1 MAPAAT
7 AATGAGTLGRC
18 AVATAERA
26 VGPRK
31 GAINDGE
38 AEAATEPG
46 LASNEGV
53 AEATS
58 DCGWNSCRFIATR
71 CR

>member
-1 MAPAAT
+1 
-7 AATGAGTLGRC
+7 
-18 AVATAERA
+18 VATAERA

-46 LASNEGV
+46 LASNEGRRGDV
-53 AEATS
+53 RLRVELVPFYRHALPMRTARPES
-58 DCGWNSCRFIATR
+58 M
-71 CR
+71 